1 VRVSIRQQ
9 GADAQQDFRYRQSRR
24 PLVFE
29 NIQTDLSRGVYV
41 TVVNPRSK
49 GNFRRLE
56 WIIGRVVNVQEEDA
70 SVIRRPCHISLFLKF
85 VFLREREREKERDE
99 FLKLFFK
106 AAEKKR
112 KESKSVCACVPG
124 GPMIVLTH
132 SYKLSPFGP
141 ALQFVGGS
149 KLISA
154 SSFWMRLAAELIPD
168 LLIFSFFLSFFLLFL
183 LFLFLLVRN
192 LFLFAFVRAY
202 FVYLCLITRTNFCPR
217 LFSRSKLSLLCSQ
230 KRL

>member
-70 SVIRRPCHISLFLKF
+70 SIIRRPCYIF
-85 VFLREREREKERDE
+85 VVFEIVFERESREREMN
-99 FLKLFFK
+99 FLNFFSK
-106 AAEKKR
+106 QRNKKR

-168 LLIFSFFLSFFLLFL
+168 LLIFSFFLSFFF
-183 LFLFLLVRN
+183 F
-192 LFLFAFVRAY
+192 Y
-202 FVYLCLITRTNFCPR
+202 FYL
-217 LFSRSKLSLLCSQ
+217 
-230 KRL
+230 

>member
-1 VRVSIRQQ
+1 
-9 GADAQQDFRYRQSRR
+9 
-24 PLVFE
+24 
-29 NIQTDLSRGVYV
+29 
-41 TVVNPRSK
+41 
-49 GNFRRLE
+49 
-56 WIIGRVVNVQEEDA
+56 
-70 SVIRRPCHISLFLKF
+70 
-85 VFLREREREKERDE
+85 
-99 FLKLFFK
+99 
-106 AAEKKR
+106 
-112 KESKSVCACVPG
+112 
-124 GPMIVLTH
+124 MIVLTH

-183 LFLFLLVRN
+183 FLLVN
-192 LFLFAFVRAY
+192 LFAFVRAY

>member
-1 VRVSIRQQ
+1 MSKKKTP
-9 GADAQQDFRYRQSRR
+9 
-24 PLVFE
+24 PLYG
-29 NIQTDLSRGVYV
+29 D
-41 TVVNPRSK
+41 
-49 GNFRRLE
+49 
-56 WIIGRVVNVQEEDA
+56 
-70 SVIRRPCHISLFLKF
+70 
-85 VFLREREREKERDE
+85 
-99 FLKLFFK
+99 
-106 AAEKKR
+106 
-112 KESKSVCACVPG
+112 PG

-183 LFLFLLVRN
+183 FLLVN

-202 FVYLCLITRTNFCPR
+202 FVYLCLITRTNFRPR